1 MTLIGMTQDG
11 QLPSL
16 GNQAYSRL
24 LSMLD
29 NGEFAPSE
37 KLPSEEKLA
46 RQLGVSRPVLRQ
58 ALDKLR
64 AEEKIYSRKG
74 SGHYVSA
81 PSEAPPAPVYGALN
95 SIADVRDFLQF
106 RMTIEIEAAALAAQ
120 SDDHE
125 ALAQIALAHQRLNDA
140 FAHRSSGIEEDLA
153 FHVAIARASANRF
166 YLQTM
171 ESVANQMRFSIR
183 LIRDLSIQ
191 PAPSRAAK
199 VLQEHAEIEAAI
211 REKDP
216 QRARQAMTDHLKGG
230 IFRLFGRG

>member
-1 MTLIGMTQDG
+1 MTLIGMTQDE

-24 LSMLD
+24 LSMLN

-37 KLPSEEKLA
+37 RLPSEEKLA
-46 RQLGVSRPVLRQ
+46 RQIGVSRPVLRQ

-81 PSEAPPAPVYGALN
+81 PSESPPAPVYGALN

-120 SDDHE
+120 SDDQD
-125 ALAQIALAHQRLNDA
+125 ALQQIAVAHQRLNDA
-140 FAHRSSGIEEDLA
+140 LADRSSGIEEDLA

-171 ESVANQMRFSIR
+171 ESVANQMRLSIR
-183 LIRDLSIQ
+183 LIRDLSVQ
-191 PAPSRAAK
+191 PAPSRASK

-211 REKDP
+211 RERDP
-216 QRARQAMTDHLKGG
+216 QRARQAMEAHLKGG
-230 IFRLFGRG
+230 IVRLFGRG